1 MRRCSLKLRLGLGMA
16 AMLAVTVVM
25 LSLSAYLEFQ
35 ESLFDLLDRS
45 LGSQAKAIEATISS
59 AKTSSDLNEEIQSLL
74 GQVSGSKGP
83 VYRIWIEGQAKDF
96 DLSSHEV
103 WPLNWSWLAEKAP
116 PPGQSKFFNV
126 LNIQRNDRSYRL
138 LWERVIFPGQGLS
151 AERILN
157 IVIANYCGDIN
168 NAIDS
173 FVKLSFLVGG
183 FVLLSSIIFTLLML
197 YWGFKPVKQITDQM
211 NRITGK
217 NLSDLSLYMPASL
230 PELEPFVRSW
240 NQMIERL
247 VLAMKQ
253 QQRFTADAAH
263 ELRTPLA
270 IAKSTLQAARSSQR
284 TGEKYE
290 TAIDKSLEDLARLEH
305 LSEQLLTLAHLD
317 DISGPSDWQDINLR
331 ELIIEVCEK
340 YLPLAA
346 QHAANL
352 QWQLC
357 EASIRGDTEQIMRML
372 GNLIDNAI
380 KHGPAGGEI
389 LVSLQTVGEFIKIS
403 VHDQGGQ
410 IAPEEWQL
418 IFDRFHRIH
427 KSRDR
432 SAGGSGL
439 GLAIAQE
446 IARRH
451 KGEIT
456 LHSSPESGTNF
467 VVMLPSNP
475 QI

>member
-1 MRRCSLKLRLGLGMA
+1 
-16 AMLAVTVVM
+16 
-25 LSLSAYLEFQ
+25 
-35 ESLFDLLDRS
+35 
-45 LGSQAKAIEATISS
+45 
-59 AKTSSDLNEEIQSLL
+59 
-74 GQVSGSKGP
+74 
-83 VYRIWIEGQAKDF
+83 
-96 DLSSHEV
+96 
-103 WPLNWSWLAEKAP
+103 
-116 PPGQSKFFNV
+116 
-126 LNIQRNDRSYRL
+126 
-138 LWERVIFPGQGLS
+138 
-151 AERILN
+151 
-157 IVIANYCGDIN
+157 
-168 NAIDS
+168 
-173 FVKLSFLVGG
+173 VKLSFLVGG

-217 NLSDLSLYMPASL
+217 NFSDLSLYMPASL

-317 DISGPSDWQDINLR
+317 DISGPSDWQEINLR

-389 LVSLQTVGEFIKIS
+389 LVSLQTAGEFIKIS